1 MPKVPL
7 STSAQIALPF
17 TTAFTTAVERAGLRD
32 DLRRTGRQDIVRRGE
47 DNVAA
52 KLTAAQVLEMRAL
65 AATGLYTKSELAQR
79 YPVDATSVVY
89 AVTGRTWSHL
99 PGALSAPWR
108 RYKPPRPQPRRRGLG
123 RRQRQILLMA
133 YDRAQEGCVLLQ
145 HDIFTQL
152 YGWTVTP
159 STWGAWFNPV
169 EIGTAAYREASGH
182 VSRSITGLCQRGLL
196 ERGKRRGHL
205 RLTEEGYKRA
215 QEVAAKHQA
224 AGIRGTPG
232 ALQGTLLPPTGTA

>member
-1 MPKVPL
+1 METPHTTL
-7 STSAQIALPF
+7 EDDAL
-17 TTAFTTAVERAGLRD
+17 TYSMADQRRHEER
-32 DLRRTGRQDIVRRGE
+32 RRPGRPDIVRRGE

-79 YPVDATSVVY
+79 YPVDPTSVVY
-89 AVTGRTWSHL
+89 AVTGRTWGHL
-99 PGALSAPWR
+99 PGALSPPWR
-108 RYKPPRPQPRRRGLG
+108 RYRPPRPQPQRRGLG

-145 HDIFTQL
+145 RDIFKQL

-159 STWGAWFNPV
+159 STWGEWFNPV
-169 EIGTAAYREASGH
+169 EIGLAAYREASGH

-205 RLTEEGYKRA
+205 LLTPEGTRRA
-215 QEVAAKHQA
+215 QALAQA
-224 AGIRGTPG
+224 N
-232 ALQGTLLPPTGTA
+232 AL